1 MRVNPADKN
10 PIIGAPNIVTSE
22 KSRGDFDTMLIRSQ
36 KIQEHELSYFLTQ
49 LEEQGKKLS
58 ESMSSKD
65 LIKFKNMIKSFLQ
78 STFGQSRQMQE
89 ESMWDFRG
97 QPRIMARV
105 SKVNQA
111 LEELGE
117 HVLSRQAE
125 PMEILNKIGEIKG
138 LIIDLFG

>member
-1 MRVNPADKN
+1 MRVNPTDQSPSIN
-10 PIIGAPNIVTSE
+10 PSNVASPE
-22 KSRGDFDTMLIRSQ
+22 KSQGDFDSLLIKSQ
-36 KIQEHELSYFLTQ
+36 KIQQHELSYFLTQ

-58 ESMSSKD
+58 ESMSSRD
-65 LIKFKNMIKSFLQ
+65 LIKFKSMIKTFLQ

-111 LEELGE
+111 LEDLGAQ
-117 HVLSRQAE
+117 VLSTQAE
-125 PMEILNKIGEIKG
+125 PMEILNKIDEIKG